1 MTEPHAA
8 ISVENYL
15 PAEICALLG
24 YHTALSGR
32 FLCTDVL
39 KQPVG
44 TNFKCQAVPIR
55 SFGFETIE
63 FTCYEGNTCS
73 KEEGEGE
80 EEDEGEE
87 EEEEEGEG
95 GEGGEE
101 AEEDEREEEE
111 GEEEEEEEER
121 GGGGEEG

>member
-1 MTEPHAA
+1 MTEPRAA

-39 KQPVG
+39 TQPVG

-80 EEDEGEE
+80 EEEGEE
-87 EEEEEGEG
+87 EGEGEG

-101 AEEDEREEEE
+101 AEEEEREEEE

-121 GGGGEEG
+121 GGEEEG